1 MKEKP
6 KPQQP
11 DRLKDP
17 ELPVIRGSFAPN
29 LLEQRVHPEPIGPDM
44 VEPKAENQ
52 LEQL

>member
-6 KPQQP
+6 TPEHTQP
-11 DRLKDP
+11 LKDP

-29 LLEQRVHPEPIGPDM
+29 LMEQRVHPEPIGVD
-44 VEPKAENQ
+44 VVIPKAENR

>member
-6 KPQQP
+6 TPENTQP
-11 DRLKDP
+11 LKDP

-29 LLEQRVHPEPIGPDM
+29 LMEQRVHPEPIDLG
-44 VEPKAENQ
+44 VPKAENR